1 MTHIMKGDPDST
13 IVREFNGD
21 EMKAVSKFVF
31 FNEKLQFKI
40 RSISTGVD
48 CQQRRLHAQ
57 LQSRIRSDGL
67 TETIP
72 VIFNA
77 KKKNT
82 GLSICSML
90 FDFVESQLCF
100 ANVTSLQFFICSVL
114 VCLIIQE
121 LFQQNTLS
129 SFYLDCC
136 NP

>member
-1 MTHIMKGDPDST
+1 MKGDPDST

-77 KKKNT
+77 KKKKYWTFN
-82 GLSICSML
+82 L
-90 FDFVESQLCF
+90 FH
-100 ANVTSLQFFICSVL
+100 AI
-114 VCLIIQE
+114 
-121 LFQQNTLS
+121 
-129 SFYLDCC
+129 
-136 NP
+136 

>member
-77 KKKNT
+77 KKKI
-82 GLSICSML
+82 L
-90 FDFVESQLCF
+90 DFQ
-100 ANVTSLQFFICSVL
+100 SVPCYL
-114 VCLIIQE
+114 
-121 LFQQNTLS
+121 TLS
-129 SFYLDCC
+129 SLNYVLQMLLPFSFSFVLF
-136 NP
+136 